1 MIHQCKKLNVNA
13 HHKLEKL
20 IWVLHFLIINLLYQ
34 ILDTGVLKDSKGE
47 NIYFNNTIIIMTSN
61 IGFTRN
67 SIGFNTK
74 NTGNINEYFDT
85 PLINRIDS
93 IIEFNTMQKT
103 NIEYIIK
110 EKLKKLKMK
119 YKNYGIIIKI
129 GNKIV
134 NEIILLSNYKEY
146 GARKIDKIIKNE
158 LEPLII
164 NKILE
169 NQKNIFI
176 KNLKKEKVIN

>member
-1 MIHQCKKLNVNA
+1 M
-13 HHKLEKL
+13 
-20 IWVLHFLIINLLYQ
+20 YQ
-34 ILDTGVLKDSKGE
+34 ILDTGVLKDAKGE
-47 NIYFNNTIIIMTSN
+47 NIYFNNSIIIMTSN
-61 IGFTRN
+61 IGFTKN

-85 PLINRIDS
+85 PIINRIDS
-93 IIEFNTMQKT
+93 IIEFNSIKELY
-103 NIEYIIK
+103 IENIIK
-110 EKLKKLKMK
+110 EKLKKLRKK
-119 YKNYGIIIKI
+119 YKNKGIIIKI

-134 NEIILLSNYKEY
+134 KDIISLSNYKNF

-164 NKILE
+164 NKIIE

-176 KNLKKEKVIN
+176 RNLKKEKVIS